1 MGKQGMKVVGLDH
14 FVLTV
19 ASIERTV
26 EFYERVLGM
35 EHFRFGPNG
44 RSALRFGDQK
54 INLHQ
59 SGKEFSPRA
68 ARPWSGSADVCFLVD
83 DIEAVAAHLGA
94 CDVPVIEGPGPRS
107 GARGE
112 IRSFYIRDP
121 DGNLIELS
129 AYV

>member
-1 MGKQGMKVVGLDH
+1 MKVIALNH

-19 ASIERTV
+19 ASIKRSV

-35 EHFRFGPNG
+35 EHVVFGPNG

-54 INLHQ
+54 INLHEA
-59 SGKEFSPRA
+59 GREFSPRA
-68 ARPWSGSADVCFLVD
+68 ARPWPGSADVCFLVD
-83 DIEAVAAHLGA
+83 DIDGVAAHLRA
-94 CDVPVIEGPGPRS
+94 CEVAVIEGPGPRS
-107 GARGE
+107 GALGE

>member
-1 MGKQGMKVVGLDH
+1 MKVVALDH

-19 ASIERTV
+19 ASIERTA
-26 EFYERVLGM
+26 EFYQRVLGM
-35 EHFRFGPNG
+35 EHIVFGPNK

-54 INLHQ
+54 INLHEA
-59 SGKEFSPRA
+59 GHEFEPRA
-68 ARPWSGSADVCFLVD
+68 ARPWPGSGDVCFLVD
-83 DIEAVAAHLGA
+83 DIEAVAAHLEA
-94 CDVPVIEGPGPRS
+94 CDVQVIAGPGPRS
-107 GARGE
+107 GAMGE

>member
-1 MGKQGMKVVGLDH
+1 MKVVALDH

-19 ASIERTV
+19 ASIKRSAD
-26 EFYERVLGM
+26 FYERVLGM
-35 EHFRFGPNG
+35 EHIVFGPNQ

-54 INLHQ
+54 INLHEARH
-59 SGKEFSPRA
+59 EFSPRA
-68 ARPWSGSADVCFLVD
+68 ARPWPGSADVCFLVD
-83 DIEAVAAHLGA
+83 DIDAVAAHLSA
-94 CDVPVIEGPGPRS
+94 CDVAVIEGPGPRS
-107 GARGE
+107 GALGE